1 MHIRP
6 LGSSGL
12 RGPGRPRL
20 IPRLH
25 LQVRL
30 GPPRRA
36 LPVRPVRRARRLLI
50 PARHL
55 LIPAPHLLISARRVL
70 LLARRGNPR
79 LPRHLV
85 VLAGSLLLLPRGGSP
100 RRPFRRG
107 YRATL
112 RSEPFVRPSR
122 YHPTMVGDDLS
133 D

>member
-12 RGPGRPRL
+12 RSPGRPRL

-50 PARHL
+50 PAPHLLTSARHL
-55 LIPAPHLLISARRVL
+55 LTSARRVL
-70 LLARRGNPR
+70 LLARSGNPR
-79 LPRHLV
+79 LPGHLL
-85 VLAGSLLLLPRGGSP
+85 VLAGSLLLPRRSGSP
-100 RRPFRRG
+100 RPFRRG

-112 RSEPFVRPSR
+112 RSETFVRPSR
-122 YHPTMVGDDLS
+122 DHPTMVGDDLS
-133 D
+133 G